1 MATDFGLKQ
10 GTTTAV
16 QTSGASAS
24 LANGTAVAC
33 ATANVA
39 NQTNLDDFATFELTG
54 GFGSSP
60 TLPAALEVYLVPA
73 NDGTNFA
80 DVNTTSGSSYLSPSQ
95 FAGLIPVALSQ
106 TASQRMT
113 TSARVPLGPRL
124 YKVYLLNR
132 TGQTLSSGW
141 ALNVYG
147 GRYQSV

>member
-1 MATDFGLKQ
+1 MATDYGLKQ

-24 LANGTAVAC
+24 LANVTAVAC
-33 ATANVA
+33 ATANLA
-39 NQTNLDDFATFELTG
+39 NQTNLDDYATFELIG
-54 GFGSSP
+54 GFGSAP
-60 TLPAALEVYLVPA
+60 TLPQSLEVYLVPA

-80 DVNTTSGSSYLSPSQ
+80 DVNTTSGSSSLSSSQ
-95 FAGLIPVALSQ
+95 FAGTIPVTLSQ
-106 TASQRMT
+106 TGSQRMT
-113 TSARVPLGPRL
+113 SGARIPLGPRL

-141 ALNVYG
+141 SLTVYG